1 MEKDQN
7 ITTLINRYKAEIEE
21 ILIECE
27 HIYRLTIDYELLDSR
42 LTELLDAAKTD
53 GLDEKIIWGLIQAK
67 IPSYINYI
75 NSKKSCHS
83 QMPTG
88 KKAA

>member
-1 MEKDQN
+1 VEKDQI
-7 ITTLINRYKAEIEE
+7 ITTLITRYKAEIEE

-42 LTELLDAAKTD
+42 ITELLDAAKSD
-53 GLDEKIIWGLIQAK
+53 GLDEKTIWSLIQAQ
-67 IPSYINYI
+67 IPSYVNYI
-75 NSKKSCHS
+75 NSKTTRHLLR
-83 QMPTG
+83 PTG